1 MLYFAYGSNLN
12 FRQMGLRCPNAVPVD
27 RFALKDARLIFR
39 GDADCIYAP
48 GSICHG
54 ALWRITAECEA
65 ALDHY
70 EEISAGLY
78 RKEFAELANIDRFE
92 KFMYYRMNSTIISP
106 PSRIYFETIEQ
117 GYRDFNIP
125 LWHLHEAVKTLSN
138 EEGAYQESKP
148 SSSFSKSQR
157 RSV

>member
-12 FRQMGLRCPNAVPVD
+12 IQQMGMRCPNAVPVG
-27 RFALKDARLIFR
+27 RFALKDARLVFR
-39 GDADCIYAP
+39 GDADCVYTP

-78 RKEFAELANIDRFE
+78 RKKFDELASIDGVE
-92 KFMYYRMNSTIISP
+92 KFMYYRMNSTIVSP
-106 PSRIYFETIEQ
+106 PSRIYLETIEQ
-117 GYRDFNIP
+117 GYRDFDIP
-125 LWHLHEAVKTLSN
+125 VWHLREAVKASS
-138 EEGAYQESKP
+138 YQEGYLECEP
-148 SSSFSKSQR
+148 SNLSWQPT
-157 RSV
+157 